1 MKVVNIKKGDT
12 VYMIAGEDKGK
23 KGKVLEANPSE
34 NTILVEG
41 INVAKKHKKARNANE
56 QGGIIDQNLAFDASK
71 AMVVCGKCNKP
82 TRVGHAVLK
91 DGKKVRVCKKCN
103 ESLDK

>member
-1 MKVVNIKKGDT
+1 MNIKKGDT

-23 KGKVLEANPSE
+23 KGKVLEANPSK

-41 INVAKKHKKARNANE
+41 INVAKKHKKARSASE

-82 TRVGHAVLK
+82 TRVGHAELK

>member
-1 MKVVNIKKGDT
+1 MNIKKGDT

-23 KGKVLEANPSE
+23 KGKVLEANPSK

-41 INVAKKHKKARNANE
+41 INVAKKHKKARSAAE

-82 TRVGHAVLK
+82 TRVGHTVLK

>member
-1 MKVVNIKKGDT
+1 MNIKKGDT

-41 INVAKKHKKARNANE
+41 VNVAKKHKKARSAAE
-56 QGGIIDQNLAFDASK
+56 QVGIIDQNLAFDASK

-82 TRVGHAVLK
+82 TRVGHKTLEN
-91 DGKKVRVCKKCN
+91 GKKVRVCKKCN

>member
-1 MKVVNIKKGDT
+1 MNIKKGDT
-12 VYMIAGEDKGK
+12 VYMLAGEDKGK

-41 INVAKKHKKARNANE
+41 VNVAKKHKKARSAAE

-82 TRVGHAVLK
+82 TRVGHKTLEN
-91 DGKKVRVCKKCN
+91 GKKVRVCKKCN